1 MLASPSFGLMRSLNP
16 SGIDMSTR
24 RTFLKGIAS
33 LAPAVSFSDLFAAP
47 SSSAH
52 QALVIGNSQYADMP
66 LGNPVNDATAV
77 SSLLKTAGFV
87 TDTQLNTTRTNLI
100 AAMERF
106 TRAIKQSQTKVV
118 VFYYAGH
125 GAQLDWRN
133 YLVPVDAAVTKRSDM
148 ESRCVDLNNLLGQ
161 LSQIK
166 DKTFIIILD
175 ACRDDPFGNR
185 YKLESKGLSQFDAPV
200 GSLLAYSTSPGK
212 VASDGNGANGLYTEN
227 LVRELSVPN
236 VRVED
241 ALKRVRLNVRIAS
254 NGDQIPWETTSLESD
269 IYLFPSANK
278 KQSAADLERLIQE
291 EITDW
296 SKVKDSKA
304 QTDWVAYLRKYPN
317 GRFSEVAHQR
327 LKKLM
332 LEQASKLTLSAV
344 PSSGVASAKN
354 KKELAGN
361 MKPFAPPET
370 GAAVRLGPGLTVPK
384 LWKPSPNPYSVGRY
398 ELGRIFTVGD
408 QSKNRIS
415 DMLSGIETEV
425 RVATITKVDVDADF
439 VEINNGLIVLDLM
452 GNPMSVRG
460 RKFDTPLAMIP
471 AELQLGKKWTASNIS
486 TVEGQ
491 RSLVTYDI
499 KIAAVEK
506 IRVPA
511 GEFDTFRIEARG
523 WNVTNDVE
531 LIETYWQVPGL
542 NFSVKRDTLR
552 RKRNGQIVLSER
564 LELMEL
570 YQQKT
575 TLNLSV

>member
-1 MLASPSFGLMRSLNP
+1 
-16 SGIDMSTR
+16 MSSR
-24 RTFLKGIAS
+24 RTFLKGLAS
-33 LAPAVSFSDLFAAP
+33 LAPAASFSNLFAAQN
-47 SSSAH
+47 STAH
-52 QALVIGNSQYADMP
+52 QALVIGNSQYSDMP
-66 LGNPVNDATAV
+66 LGNPVNDASAV
-77 SSLLKTAGFV
+77 SKLLKTAGFV
-87 TDTQLNTTRTNLI
+87 TDTQLNTTRSNLI
-100 AAMERF
+100 ASIDRF
-106 TRAIKQSQTKVV
+106 TQVIKQSQTQVV

-133 YLVPVDAAVTKRSDM
+133 YLVPVDAVVTKRADM
-148 ESRCVDLNNLLGQ
+148 QSRCVDLNNLLSQ
-161 LSQIK
+161 LSKIK

-212 VASDGNGANGLYTEN
+212 VASDGSGANGLYTEN

-241 ALKRVRLNVRIAS
+241 ALKRVRLNVRLAS

-269 IYLFPSANK
+269 VYLFASANK
-278 KQSAADLERLIQE
+278 KQSASDLERLIQE
-291 EITDW
+291 EIADW
-296 SKVKDSKA
+296 SKVKDSKV
-304 QTDWVAYLRKYPN
+304 QDQWVAYLRKYPN

-332 LEQASKLTLSAV
+332 VEQASKPTLSAV
-344 PSSGVASAKN
+344 SSSGVASAKN

-370 GAAVRLGPGLTVPK
+370 GGAVRLGPGLTVPK
-384 LWKPSPNPYSVGRY
+384 LWKPSQNPYSVGRY

-408 QSKNRIS
+408 QAKNRIS

-425 RVATITKVDVDADF
+425 RVATITRVDTEADL
-439 VEINNGLIVLDLM
+439 VEINNGRIILDLM

-460 RKFDTPLAMIP
+460 RKFDTPLVMIP
-471 AELQLGKKWTASNIS
+471 AEFQLGKKWTATNIS
-486 TVEGQ
+486 TVNGQ
-491 RSLVTYDI
+491 RSFVTYDI
-499 KIAAVEK
+499 RIAAVEK

-511 GEFDTFRIEARG
+511 GEFDAFRVDAHG

-531 LIETYWQVPGL
+531 LTETNWQVPGL
-542 NFSVKRDTLR
+542 NFSVKRETMR
-552 RKRNGQIVLSER
+552 RKRNGQIVFSER

-575 TLNLSV
+575 VLDLSI

>member
-1 MLASPSFGLMRSLNP
+1 
-16 SGIDMSTR
+16 MSTR
-24 RTFLKGIAS
+24 RTFLKGLAS
-33 LAPAVSFSDLFAAP
+33 IAPAASFSDLFAAP
-47 SSSAH
+47 NSSSH
-52 QALVIGNSQYADMP
+52 QALVIGNAQYSDMP
-66 LGNPVNDATAV
+66 LVNPVNDATAV
-77 SSLLKTAGFV
+77 STLLKTAGFV
-87 TDTQLNTTRTNLI
+87 TDTQLNTTRANLN
-100 AAMERF
+100 AAMDRF
-106 TRAIKQSQTKVV
+106 TKVIKQSQTQVV

-133 YLVPVDAAVTKRSDM
+133 YLVPVDAVVTKRTDM
-148 ESRCVDLNNLLGQ
+148 QSRCVDLNNLLGQ

-212 VASDGNGANGLYTEN
+212 VASDGGGANGLYTEN

-241 ALKRVRLNVRIAS
+241 ALKRVRLNVRLAS
-254 NGDQIPWETTSLESD
+254 NGEQIPWETTSLESD
-269 IYLFPSANK
+269 VYLFSSANK
-278 KQSAADLERLIQE
+278 KQSEAELERLIQE
-291 EITDW
+291 EIADW
-296 SKVKDSKA
+296 SKVKDSKV
-304 QTDWVAYLRKYPN
+304 QDNWVAYLRKYPN
-317 GRFSEVAHQR
+317 GRFSEVAQQR

-332 LEQASKLTLSAV
+332 SEQVTKPMLSTATTSTGTSV
-344 PSSGVASAKN
+344 KN
-354 KKELAGN
+354 KKELSGN

-370 GAAVRLGPGLTVPK
+370 GGAVRLGPGLNVPK
-384 LWKPSPNPYSVGRY
+384 LWKPSQNPYSVGRY

-415 DMLSGIETEV
+415 DMLSGIESEV
-425 RVATITKVDVDADF
+425 RVATITRVDIEADT

-452 GNPMSVRG
+452 GNPMSIRG
-460 RKFDTPLAMIP
+460 RKFETPLAMMPGEI
-471 AELQLGKKWTASNIS
+471 QLGKKWTASNVS
-486 TVEGQ
+486 SVNGQ
-491 RSLVTYDI
+491 RSIVKYDI

-511 GEFDTFRIEARG
+511 GDFDAFRVEAHG
-523 WNVTNDVE
+523 WNLTNDIE
-531 LIETYWQVPGL
+531 LSETNWLVPGL
-542 NFSVKRDTLR
+542 NFSVKRETLR
-552 RKRNGQIVLSER
+552 RRRSGQIVLSER

-575 TLNLSV
+575 VLDLSI

>member
-1 MLASPSFGLMRSLNP
+1 
-16 SGIDMSTR
+16 MSTR

-33 LAPAVSFSDLFAAP
+33 LAPAVSCSELFALQNSTAQ
-47 SSSAH
+47 

-87 TDTQLNTTRTNLI
+87 TDTQLNTTRANLI

-106 TRAIKQSQTKVV
+106 TKVIKQSQTKVV

-148 ESRCVDLNNLLGQ
+148 QSRCVDLNNFLGQ

-185 YKLESKGLSQFDAPV
+185 YKVESKGLSQFDAPV

-212 VASDGNGANGLYTEN
+212 VASDGSGANGLYTEN

-241 ALKRVRLNVRIAS
+241 ALKRVRLNVRMAS
-254 NGDQIPWETTSLESD
+254 NGDQIPWETTSLETD
-269 IYLFPSANK
+269 IYLFSSANK

-296 SKVKDSKA
+296 STVKNSKVQA
-304 QTDWVAYLRKYPN
+304 EWVAYLRKYPN
-317 GRFSEVAHQR
+317 GRFSEVAQQR
-327 LKKLM
+327 LKNLM
-332 LEQASKLTLSAV
+332 LEQAFKPTLSAA
-344 PSSGVASAKN
+344 PSSVASAQNKN
-354 KKELAGN
+354 KLAGN

-370 GAAVRLGPGLTVPK
+370 GGAVRLGPGLIVPN

-425 RVATITKVDVDADF
+425 RVATITKVDVDSDY

-471 AELQLGKKWTASNIS
+471 AEFQIGKKWTASNIS
-486 TVEGQ
+486 TVQGQ
-491 RSLVTYDI
+491 RSLVTYEI

-511 GEFDTFRIEARG
+511 GEFDTFRVEARG
-523 WNVTNDVE
+523 WNLTNDVE
-531 LIETYWQVPGL
+531 LIETNWQVPGL
-542 NFSVKRDTLR
+542 NFSVKRDILR
-552 RKRNGQIVLSER
+552 RRRNGQIVFSER

-575 TLNLSV
+575 ILNLSI